1 MDFVPL
7 EIEWYKAIFQGCGEV
22 YLQRASLSTLA
33 SITPGKLMSCII
45 LMLILALYL
54 KSQEK

>member
-1 MDFVPL
+1 MDFPL
-7 EIEWYKAIFQGCGEV
+7 EIEWCKAIFQGCGEV
-22 YLQRASLSTLA
+22 YLQRASFSTLA
-33 SITPGKLMSCII
+33 GITPGKLMSCII